1 MISPKLVEV
10 GRHLNIE
17 LLTNTELIDLSGN
30 PGNLTARVH
39 QQARFVDLAK
49 CTSCGECVKVCPI
62 ELPNEYDKGLSQRK
76 AIFKQY
82 AQAIP
87 GAFGISKRGT
97 APCKATC
104 PAHVSIQGY
113 IALINQGK
121 YEEALSLFKQEHPF
135 PGVCGRVCHHPCESA
150 CSRNEVDQP
159 LAIRELHRFLA
170 DYEKERGD
178 YLVPAPAEEKRA
190 EKVAVIGSG
199 PAGLT
204 AAYYLLQQGYGVT
217 IFEKLP
223 EPGGMMRV
231 GIPEYRLPR
240 DILAGEIGVIEKM
253 GADIR
258 CNTTFG
264 RDITLESL
272 KAEGYAACFVA
283 VGLHGGRH
291 LGVTNEDAAGVLQGV
306 DFLRDAAL
314 GKPVEIGK
322 DVIVVGGGNVAIDVA
337 LTAKRKG
344 AENVTLVCLER
355 REEMPAWEHE
365 IEEALEGDITIVNSF
380 GPKSFF
386 IDKSNQVSGIEFK
399 TCTAVFDDEGRFS
412 PRYDDNA
419 CQPFF
424 GDTVIVAI
432 GQSTDSTGLTEMGI
446 SLSRPGGLEADP
458 MTLQTSIEW
467 VFAGGDA
474 LYGPKSVVDA
484 VACGKEAAESIH
496 RYINGLDLN
505 ENREQQWEFV
515 KPDMEAEVHKPRTT
529 VRCLDPAARECNFL
543 EVSYGYNEDEAKTE
557 ADRCLECGICS
568 ECYQCVDACLA
579 GAVDHSQSSLE
590 QEIQVGSVILSSGT
604 DLYNPDELAQFYH
617 YGKNP
622 NVMTSLEFE
631 RILSASGPTMGHLV
645 RPSDE
650 KEPKKIAW
658 LQCVGS
664 RDTNRCGNGYC
675 SSVCCMYAIKDAMI
689 AKEHSHGDLDAAV
702 FYMDIRSYGKD
713 YEKYYLRAKEKEGI
727 RFVKARI
734 HTIYDDPTTRDLQ
747 LVFAD
752 ESGQMQEERF
762 DMVVLSVGL
771 QVGQQS
777 VELAQRLDI
786 DLDQYNFVKTDPFA
800 PVATSRPGVYTCGIF
815 QGPKDIPASVTEASA
830 AASAA
835 GLEVADARGTDIKKL
850 ELPQELDVSE
860 EEPRVGVFVCNCGI
874 NIGGVVDVPGVQE
887 YAATLENVVFTDNN
901 LFTCSQDTQE
911 IIKEK
916 IKEERLNRVV
926 VASCSPKTHAPMF
939 METLEAVGL
948 NKYLFEMANI
958 RNQNSWVHMNNPDIA
973 TNKAKDL
980 VRMAVARAR
989 TLRPLTGKIIDV
1001 DKRALIIGG
1010 GIAGM
1015 NAALDISRQG
1025 FDVILI
1031 EKEKALGGMARR
1043 LRHTI
1048 EGADIQAY
1056 LKQIVAA
1063 VTTDPKIEVLTDT
1076 QVVSFDGFQGNF
1088 TTEVVTGPVRESKVI
1103 AHGVIVVATG
1113 ATEYQPNEY
1122 LFGQDARVMTQ
1133 VGLTDRLEK
1142 NGAAD
1147 LDSVIMIQCVGSR
1160 NDENPNC
1167 SRICCQAAIKN
1178 ALLIKKHNQD
1188 ANVYVL
1194 YRDIRTY
1201 GLLED
1206 YYTEARKQGVIFIR
1220 FDKAAPPQV
1229 ESGDDGLWVT
1239 VKDHVL
1245 QRDLQIRADLLAL
1258 SAGMTAAD
1266 TEELSQIMKLNRNP
1280 EGYFIEAHVKLR
1292 PVDMPSDATFLCGT
1306 AHAPKLISET
1316 IAQSQAAAS
1325 RAVTFLAKDE
1335 IQLSAITAK
1344 VDVEH
1349 CVKCLTCVRSC
1360 PYGVPVF
1367 NTKLGE
1373 IQIDEAMCHG
1383 CGVCASV
1390 CPRETI
1396 GLSYYED
1403 DQILCKIDA
1412 LLVGGE

>member
-1 MISPKLVEV
+1 M
-10 GRHLNIE
+10 
-17 LLTNTELIDLSGN
+17 
-30 PGNLTARVH
+30 
-39 QQARFVDLAK
+39 DLAK
-49 CTSCGECVKVCPI
+49 CTSCGECTKVCPI
-62 ELPNEYDKGLSQRK
+62 ALPNEYDKGLTQRK
-76 AIFKQY
+76 AIFKRY

-87 GAFGISKRGT
+87 GAFGITKRGT

-121 YEEALSLFKQEHPF
+121 YQEALELFKKDHPF
-135 PGVCGRVCHHPCESA
+135 PGVCGRVCHHPCEGE
-150 CSRNEVDQP
+150 CTRNDVDQP

-170 DYEKERGD
+170 DYEKEQGD
-178 YLVPAPAEEKRA
+178 YFIPVLPQEKRS
-190 EKVAVIGSG
+190 EKVAIIGSG

-204 AAYYLLQQGYGVT
+204 AAYYLLQKGFGVT

-240 DILAGEIGVIEKM
+240 DILAGEIDVVKKM
-253 GADIR
+253 GATIQ

-264 RDITLESL
+264 KDITLDSL
-272 KAEGYAACFVA
+272 KSDGYSACFMA
-283 VGLHGGRH
+283 IGLHGGRR
-291 LGVTNEDAAGVLQGV
+291 LGVANEDAAGVLQGV
-306 DFLRDAAL
+306 DFLREVAL
-314 GKPVEIGK
+314 GHEVEIGR

-344 AENVTLVCLER
+344 AQNVTLICLEK

-365 IEEALEGDITIVNSF
+365 IEEALEGDIEIVNSF

-386 IDKSNQVSGIEFK
+386 IDKSSKVSGIEFK
-399 TCTAVFDDEGRFS
+399 TCTAVFDQNGRFA
-412 PRYDDNA
+412 PTYDENA
-419 CQPFF
+419 CRPFF
-424 GDTVIVAI
+424 GDTIIVAI
-432 GQSTDSTGLTEMGI
+432 GQSTDTTGIKEMGVT
-446 SLSRPGGLEADP
+446 LSAPGGLAADP
-458 MTLQTSIEW
+458 VTLQTPMEW

-474 LYGPKSVVDA
+474 FYGPKSVVEA
-484 VACGKEAAESIH
+484 VACGKEAAESIC
-496 RYINGLDLN
+496 RYIDGQDLY
-505 ENREQQWEFV
+505 EGRDKVWEFV
-515 KPDMEAEVHKPRTT
+515 KPDTSLEEKTARTP

-543 EVSYGYNEDEAKTE
+543 EVSYGYNQDEAHKE
-557 ADRCLECGICS
+557 AERCLKCGICS
-568 ECYQCVDACLA
+568 ECYQCVSACLA
-579 GAVDHSQSSLE
+579 GAVDHDQQSVDK
-590 QEIQVGSVILSSGT
+590 EIRVGSVVLSSGT
-604 DLYNPDELAQFYH
+604 DLYNPEALAQFYH
-617 YGKNP
+617 YGTNP

-713 YEKYYLRAKEKEGI
+713 YEKYYLRAKEKEGV

-734 HTIYDDPTTRDLQ
+734 HTIYDDPITRDLK

-752 ESGQMQEERF
+752 QSGRMQTEIF

-771 QVGQQS
+771 QVGSQS
-777 VELAQRLDI
+777 IELAKRLSI
-786 DLDQYNFVKTDPFA
+786 DLNRYNFVRTDPFA

-815 QGPKDIPASVTEASA
+815 QGPKDIPSSVTEASA

-835 GLEVADARGTDIKKL
+835 GLDVAEARGTDVKTV
-850 ELPQELDVSE
+850 EVPEEMDVTE
-860 EEPRVGVFVCNCGI
+860 EEPRIGVFVCNCGI

-887 YAATLENVVFTDNN
+887 YAATLENVVLSDNN

-911 IIKEK
+911 KIKEK
-916 IKEERLNRVV
+916 IKEEKLNRVV

-973 TNKAKDL
+973 TEKAKDL

-989 TLRPLTGKIIDV
+989 TLKPLKGKIINV
-1001 DKRALIIGG
+1001 DKRALVIGG

-1015 NAALDISRQG
+1015 NAALNISKQG
-1025 FDVILI
+1025 FDVILV
-1031 EKEKALGGMARR
+1031 EKEKELGGMARR
-1043 LRHTI
+1043 LHHTI
-1048 EGADIQAY
+1048 EGADVSAY
-1056 LKQIVAA
+1056 LKKVIETVDA
-1063 VTTDPKIEVLTDT
+1063 DSKIEVLTDT
-1076 QVVSFDGFQGNF
+1076 KVIGFDGFQGNF
-1088 TTEVVTGPVRESKVI
+1088 TTEVASGSDKKSRAIE
-1103 AHGVIVVATG
+1103 HGVIVVATG
-1113 ATEYQPNEY
+1113 ANEYQPKEFLY
-1122 LFGQDARVMTQ
+1122 GQDERVVTQ
-1133 VGLTDRLEK
+1133 VSLTDRLEK
-1142 NGAAD
+1142 NGASD
-1147 LDSVIMIQCVGSR
+1147 LESVVMIQCVGSR
-1160 NDENPNC
+1160 NEENPNC
-1167 SRICCQAAIKN
+1167 SRICCQSAVKN
-1178 ALLIKKHNQD
+1178 ALLIKKDHPET
-1188 ANVYVL
+1188 NVYIL

-1201 GLLED
+1201 GLMED

-1220 FDKAAPPQV
+1220 FDQNAPPTV
-1229 ESGDDGLWVT
+1229 TAGADGVLVT

-1245 QRDLQIRADLLAL
+1245 CRDVEIQADLLAL
-1258 SAGMTAAD
+1258 SAGVTASD

-1280 EGYFIEAHVKLR
+1280 EGFFIEAHVKLR

-1306 AHAPKLISET
+1306 AHGPKLISET

-1344 VDVEH
+1344 VDVDH
-1349 CVKCLTCVRSC
+1349 CVKCLSCVRSC
-1360 PYGVPVF
+1360 PYGVPRF
-1367 NTKLGE
+1367 NQDLGE

-1383 CGVCASV
+1383 CGVCAAV
-1390 CPRETI
+1390 CPRQTI

-1412 LLVGGE
+1412 LLA